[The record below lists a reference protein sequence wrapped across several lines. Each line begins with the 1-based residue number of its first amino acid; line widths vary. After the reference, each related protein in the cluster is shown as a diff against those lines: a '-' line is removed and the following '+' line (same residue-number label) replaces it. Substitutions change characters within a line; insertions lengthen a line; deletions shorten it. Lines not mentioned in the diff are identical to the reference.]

1 MKTAIILGAT
11 GLTGTEL
18 LKQLLNDDYYK
29 KVVLFSRKST
39 NINHCKLTEYITDF
53 DLLHKIKH
61 LIIGDIVFCC
71 LGTTIKAA
79 GSKTA
84 FRKVDFKYISDFA
97 EFAKQNGLNQFYL
110 QSSLGADSKSKNF
123 YLKTKGETENAIR
136 KLDFESFT
144 IFRPSMLLGN
154 RREFRFGET
163 LGKLVMQ
170 FFSFLFVGRLKLYK
184 AIDAKQVAKAM
195 IYESKLNKVGN
206 FVFEN
211 DKLLDY

>member
-18 LKQLLNDDYYK
+18 VKQLLNDDYYK

-53 DLLHKIKH
+53 DQLHKIKH

-84 FRKVDFKYISDFA
+84 FREVDFKYISDFA

-110 QSSLGADSKSKNF
+110 QSSVGADSKSKNF

-154 RREFRFGET
+154 RIEFRFGET

>member
-18 LKQLLNDDYYK
+18 LKQLLNDDQYQK
-29 KVVLFSRKST
+29 IILFSRKST

-53 DLLHKIKH
+53 DQLHKIKH

-84 FRKVDFKYISDFA
+84 FRKVDFNYISDFA
-97 EFAKQNGLNQFYL
+97 LLAKQNGFNQFYL
-110 QSSLGADSKSKNF
+110 QSSLGADSKSNNF
-123 YLKTKGETENAIR
+123 YLKIKGETENTIK
-136 KLDFESFT
+136 KLNFESFA

-154 RREFRFGET
+154 RIEFRFGET
-163 LGKLVMQ
+163 LGKLAMR

-195 IYESKLNKVGN
+195 IYESKLNKVGY

-211 DKLLDY
+211 DKLLEY

>member
-110 QSSLGADSKSKNF
+110 QSSVGADSKSKNF

-154 RREFRFGET
+154 RIEFRFGET

>member
-29 KVVLFSRKST
+29 KIVLFSRKST
-39 NINHCKLTEYITDF
+39 NIKHCKLTEYITDF
-53 DLLHKIKH
+53 DQLLKIKH

-84 FRKVDFKYISDFA
+84 FRKVDFNYISDFA
-97 EFAKQNGLNQFYL
+97 LLAKQNGLNHFYL
-110 QSSLGADSKSKNF
+110 QSSLGADSQSNNF
-123 YLKTKGETENAIR
+123 YLKIKGETENTIK
-136 KLDFESFT
+136 KLNFESFA

-154 RREFRFGET
+154 RIEFRFGET
-163 LGKLVMQ
+163 LGKLAMR
-170 FFSFLFVGRLKLYK
+170 FFSFLFIGRLKLYK

-211 DKLLDY
+211 DKLLEY

>member
-1 MKTAIILGAT
+1 MKIAIILGAT

-18 LKQLLNDDYYK
+18 VKQLLNDDYYK

-61 LIIGDIVFCC
+61 LIIGEIVFCC

-97 EFAKQNGLNQFYL
+97 LLAKQNGFNQFYL

-154 RREFRFGET
+154 RIEFRFGET

>member
-18 LKQLLNDDYYK
+18 LKQMLNDDYYK
-29 KVVLFSRKST
+29 KVVLFSREST

>member
-18 LKQLLNDDYYK
+18 VKQLLNDDYYK

-53 DLLHKIKH
+53 DLLHNIKH

-71 LGTTIKAA
+71 LGTTINAS
-79 GSKTA
+79 GSKNA

-110 QSSLGADSKSKNF
+110 QSSVGADSKSKNF

-154 RREFRFGET
+154 RIEFRFGET